1 MIFQNNRRISGLEN
15 ELLKLKSDS
24 KDKEQTINE
33 LQNKIES
40 LSIDSDHHYKDL
52 YEISTK
58 ENRELN
64 VKIEKLWSELDSLQ
78 KLVNQLTIERNKD
91 DIENY
96 LRDQLKLLK
105 QENTRLNSLFNSD
118 IHSQD
123 FLKLSFN
130 KKLSAPQFKDING
143 HVKII
148 KNKLKKKRNYQ
159 NVQYHSEDRT
169 GQERRND
176 GYLRILRSQ
185 KRQAPEAGFI
195 FDYKIQWFSRLRG
208 S

>member
-78 KLVNQLTIERNKD
+78 KLVNQLTIERNKSNFQNVSLEKNYNNLHQLYKNQMKVRD

-118 IHSQD
+118 IHSQV
-123 FLKLSFN
+123 
-130 KKLSAPQFKDING
+130 INLDLDT
-143 HVKII
+143 ITD
-148 KNKLKKKRNYQ
+148 L
-159 NVQYHSEDRT
+159 DR
-169 GQERRND
+169 ES
-176 GYLRILRSQ
+176 L
-185 KRQAPEAGFI
+185 
-195 FDYKIQWFSRLRG
+195 
-208 S
+208 